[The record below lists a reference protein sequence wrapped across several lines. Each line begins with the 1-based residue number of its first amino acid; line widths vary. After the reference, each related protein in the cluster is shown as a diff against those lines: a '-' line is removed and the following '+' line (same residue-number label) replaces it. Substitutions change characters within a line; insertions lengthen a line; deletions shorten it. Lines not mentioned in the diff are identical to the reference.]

1 LGNLLIIDEMGP
13 DYPPDDAV
21 GGEIRFDFA
30 QPVEMVM
37 IDHMDNEGAE
47 SYVIEVSHTFYS
59 LGLSAN
65 V

>member
-1 LGNLLIIDEMGP
+1 MGP